1 MQRIMAAL
9 LALLSFNSVAQADD
23 AVRFISCPVYR
34 DTDAGRK
41 SGCWL
46 AEERE
51 TGQRFDITQ
60 SATKPDW
67 SMAVLVEGRI
77 AQKQDNACGAKVL
90 EPVRV
95 SILPDQA
102 CTRAV
107 IPAEGFPGR
116 RFVLPPRNIR
126 PLYAPDPVP
135 PPPYTDKLFPIPFDY
150 GRDFVVYQQ
159 SDWMLV
165 NAATYAKASGGGVVI
180 TGYAET
186 EPMTLSGQ
194 TLSEPAS
201 LARSRAEMA
210 RLWLVSLGVP
220 ADRVRVEWRLNPAP
234 LADPAFDG
242 LTETSRRRVDIRVS
256 GQTP

>member
-1 MQRIMAAL
+1 MRRIMPAL
-9 LALLSFNSVAQADD
+9 LALLSCTSLAQASE
-23 AVRFISCPVYR
+23 AVRFVSCPIYR

-46 AEERE
+46 ADERE
-51 TGQRFDITQ
+51 TGRRFDITQ

-77 AQKQDNACGAKVL
+77 ADRQDNACGATVL

-95 SILPDQA
+95 SILSDHA
-102 CTRAV
+102 CTRAL

-116 RFVLPPRNIR
+116 RFVLPARNIR

-135 PPPYTDKLFPIPFDY
+135 PPPYVATLFPIPFDF

-159 SDWMLV
+159 SDQMLV
-165 NAATYAKASGGGVVI
+165 NAATYAKAAGGKVTV

-186 EPMTLSGQ
+186 EPLHLSGQ
-194 TLSEPAS
+194 TLAEPAD
-201 LARSRAEMA
+201 LAKRRAEMA
-210 RLWLVSLGVP
+210 LLWLVSLGVP
-220 ADRVRVEWRLNPAP
+220 AERVRLEWRLNPSP

-242 LTETSRRRVDIRVS
+242 LTETSRRRVDIRVE
-256 GQTP
+256 P

>member
-1 MQRIMAAL
+1 MRRIIPAL
-9 LALLSFNSVAQADD
+9 LALLSFNSVAQAAE
-23 AVRFISCPVYR
+23 AVRFISCPIYR

-46 AEERE
+46 ADERE
-51 TGQRFDITQ
+51 TGRRFDITQ

-67 SMAVLVEGRI
+67 SMAVLVEGRV
-77 AQKQDNACGAKVL
+77 ADKQDNACGATLL

-95 SILPDQA
+95 SILPAQA
-102 CTRAV
+102 CTRAM

-116 RFVLPPRNIR
+116 RFTLPPRNIR
-126 PLYAPDPVP
+126 PLYAPDPAP
-135 PPPYTDKLFPIPFDY
+135 PPPYAAKLFPIPFDF

-165 NAATYAKASGGGVVI
+165 NAATYARAAGGDVII

-186 EPMTLSGQ
+186 QPLLLSGQ
-194 TLSEPAS
+194 TLVEPAD
-201 LARSRAEMA
+201 LARRRAEMA
-210 RLWLVSLGVP
+210 RHWLVGLGVP
-220 ADRVRVEWRLNPAP
+220 AENVRIDWQLNPAP

-242 LTETSRRRVDIRVS
+242 LTETSRRRADIRIV
-256 GQTP
+256 PPR

>member
-1 MQRIMAAL
+1 MRRIMMAL
-9 LALLSFNSVAQADD
+9 LALLSFNSVAQAAD

-51 TGQRFDITQ
+51 TGRRFDITQ

-77 AQKQDNACGAKVL
+77 ADKQDNACGSVVL

-95 SILPDQA
+95 SILPAQA
-102 CTRAV
+102 CTRV
-107 IPAEGFPGR
+107 LIPAEGFPGR
-116 RFVLPPRNIR
+116 RFVLPARNIR
-126 PLYAPDPVP
+126 PLYAPEPAP
-135 PPPYTDKLFPIPFDY
+135 PPPYTAQLFPIPFDF

-165 NAATYAKASGGGVVI
+165 RAATYAKASGGNVVI

-186 EPMTLSGQ
+186 EPVHVSGQ
-194 TLSEPAS
+194 SLAEPAA
-201 LARSRAEMA
+201 LGKTRAEMA

-220 ADRVRVEWRLNPAP
+220 ANKVRVEWKQNPAP

-242 LTETSRRRVDIRVS
+242 LTETSRRRVDIQVM
-256 GQTP
+256 P

>member
-1 MQRIMAAL
+1 MRRIMTAL
-9 LALLSFNSVAQADD
+9 LALLSFNSMAQAADS
-23 AVRFISCPVYR
+23 VRFISCPVYR

-51 TGQRFDITQ
+51 TGRRFDVTQ
-60 SATKPDW
+60 STTKPDW

-77 AQKQDNACGAKVL
+77 AAVQDNACGATVL
-90 EPVRV
+90 NPVRI
-95 SILPDQA
+95 SLLPDQA
-102 CTRAV
+102 CTRAM

-126 PLYAPDPVP
+126 PLYAPDPAP
-135 PPPYTDKLFPIPFDY
+135 PPPFTAKLFPIPFDF

-165 NAATYAKASGGGVVI
+165 NAATYAKAAGGRVSI

-186 EPMTLSGQ
+186 EPLHLSGQ
-194 TLSEPAS
+194 TLSEPADI
-201 LARSRAEMA
+201 AKRRAEMA

-220 ADRVRVEWRLNPAP
+220 SDRVTLDWKLNPSP

-242 LTETSRRRVDIRVS
+242 LTETSRRRVDIRVE
-256 GQTP
+256 P

>member
-1 MQRIMAAL
+1 MRRTMTAL
-9 LALLSFNSVAQADD
+9 LALLSFNSAAKAAD
-23 AVRFISCPVYR
+23 AVRFISCPIYR

-51 TGQRFDITQ
+51 TGRRFDITP

-77 AQKQDNACGAKVL
+77 AEKQDNACGATVL

-95 SILPDQA
+95 SVLPEQA
-102 CTRAV
+102 CTRAM

-116 RFVLPPRNIR
+116 RFVLPARNIR
-126 PLYAPDPVP
+126 PLYAPDPAP
-135 PPPYTDKLFPIPFDY
+135 PPPYTSRLFPIPFDF
-150 GRDFVVYQQ
+150 GHDFAVYQQ

-165 NAATYAKASGGGVVI
+165 NAATYARAAGGRVVI

-186 EPMTLSGQ
+186 EPLRVSGQ
-194 TLSEPAS
+194 TLSEPAD
-201 LARSRAEMA
+201 LARRRAEMA
-210 RLWLVSLGVP
+210 RLWLVGLGVP
-220 ADRVRVEWRLNPAP
+220 ADRVTLDFKLNPAP

-242 LTETSRRRVDIRVS
+242 LTETSRRRADIRVE
-256 GQTP
+256 P

>member
-1 MQRIMAAL
+1 MRRLIPSLLAL
-9 LALLSFNSVAQADD
+9 LALTPAISAAE
-23 AVRFISCPVYR
+23 AVRFVSCPVYR

-51 TGQRFDITQ
+51 TGRRFDITP

-67 SMAVLVEGRI
+67 SMGVLVEGRI
-77 AQKQDNACGAKVL
+77 AEKQDNACGAPLL

-95 SILPDQA
+95 SVLPEMA
-102 CTRAV
+102 CTRAM

-126 PLYAPDPVP
+126 PLYAPDPAP
-135 PPPYTDKLFPIPFDY
+135 PPPYTAKLFPIPFDF
-150 GRDFVVYQQ
+150 GRDFAVYQQ

-165 NAATYAKASGGGVVI
+165 NAATYAKAAGGTVRI
-180 TGYAET
+180 IGYAET
-186 EPMTLSGQ
+186 QPFTLSGQ
-194 TLSEPAS
+194 TLAEPAD
-201 LARSRAEMA
+201 LARRRAEKA
-210 RLWLVSLGVP
+210 RLWLVGLGVP
-220 ADRVRVEWRLNPAP
+220 ADKVSLEWRENPAP

-242 LTETSRRRVDIRVS
+242 LTETSRRRVDIRVE
-256 GQTP
+256 P

>member
-1 MQRIMAAL
+1 MATITGA
-9 LALLSFNSVAQADD
+9 APAAE
-23 AVRFISCPVYR
+23 AVRFIGCPVYR

-51 TGQRFDITQ
+51 TGRRFDITQ

-77 AQKQDNACGAKVL
+77 AERQDNACGATVL

-95 SILPDQA
+95 SILPEQA
-102 CTRAV
+102 CTRV
-107 IPAEGFPGR
+107 LIPAEGFPGR

-126 PLYAPDPVP
+126 PLHAPDPAP
-135 PPPYTDKLFPIPFDY
+135 PPPYSATLFPIPFDF

-165 NAATYAKASGGGVVI
+165 NAAAYARAAGGRVLV

-186 EPMTLSGQ
+186 EVQHVSGQ
-194 TLSEPAS
+194 TLTEPAD
-201 LARSRAEMA
+201 LARRRAEMA
-210 RLWLVSLGVP
+210 RLWLVSLGVAP
-220 ADRVRVEWRLNPAP
+220 DRVTLDWKTDPAP

-242 LTETSRRRVDIRVS
+242 LTETSRRRVDIRVE
-256 GQTP
+256 P

>member
-1 MQRIMAAL
+1 MRRIIPAL
-9 LALLSFNSVAQADD
+9 LALLAFNGPAQAGDT
-23 AVRFISCPVYR
+23 VRFISCPLYR

-51 TGQRFDITQ
+51 SGRRFDITQ

-77 AQKQDNACGAKVL
+77 AEKQDNACGAVVL

-95 SILPDQA
+95 SILSAQA
-102 CTRAV
+102 CTRVV

-116 RFVLPPRNIR
+116 RFVLPARNIR
-126 PLYAPDPVP
+126 PMHAPEPPP
-135 PPPYTDKLFPIPFDY
+135 PPPYSARLFAIPFDF

-165 NAATYAKASGGGVVI
+165 NAATYAKAAGGAVRI
-180 TGYAET
+180 TGYAEA
-186 EPMTLSGQ
+186 EAFTLSGQ
-194 TLSEPAS
+194 TLAEPAD
-201 LARSRAEMA
+201 LARRRAEMA

-220 ADRVRVEWRLNPAP
+220 AERVTLDWKLNPTP

-242 LTETSRRRVDIRVS
+242 LTETSRRRVDIRVE
-256 GQTP
+256 P

>member
-1 MQRIMAAL
+1 MRRMMTAL
-9 LALLSFNSVAQADD
+9 LALLSFNSVAQAAD
-23 AVRFISCPVYR
+23 AVRFISCPIYR

-51 TGQRFDITQ
+51 TGRRFDITQ

-77 AQKQDNACGAKVL
+77 AEKQDNACGATVL

-95 SILPDQA
+95 SVLPDQA
-102 CTRAV
+102 CTRAM

-126 PLYAPDPVP
+126 PIHAPDPAP
-135 PPPYTDKLFPIPFDY
+135 PPPYTARLFPIPFDY

-165 NAATYAKASGGGVVI
+165 NAAAYARAAGGRVLV

-186 EPMTLSGQ
+186 EPLRVSGQ
-194 TLSEPAS
+194 SLSEPAS
-201 LARSRAEMA
+201 LAKSRAEMA

-220 ADRVRVEWRLNPAP
+220 ADRVHLDWKPNPAP

-242 LTETSRRRVDIRVS
+242 LTETSRRRVDIRIE
-256 GQTP
+256 P

>member
-1 MQRIMAAL
+1 MRRMMTAL
-9 LALLSFNSVAQADD
+9 LALLSLNSVAQAAE
-23 AVRFISCPVYR
+23 AVRFISCPIYR

-46 AEERE
+46 TEDRE
-51 TGQRFDITQ
+51 TGRRFDITQ

-77 AQKQDNACGAKVL
+77 SEKQGDACGATVL
-90 EPVRV
+90 EPVRI
-95 SILPDQA
+95 SILPEQA
-102 CTRAV
+102 CTRAM

-126 PLYAPDPVP
+126 PLYAPDPAP
-135 PPPYTDKLFPIPFDY
+135 PPPYSAKLFPIPFDF

-165 NAATYAKASGGGVVI
+165 NAATYAKAAGGTVQI

-186 EPMTLSGQ
+186 EPVRVSGQ
-194 TLSEPAS
+194 DLSEPEA
-201 LARSRAEMA
+201 LAKSRAEMA
-210 RLWLVSLGVP
+210 RLWLVSMGVA
-220 ADRVRVEWRLNPAP
+220 ADKVRVDWKLNPAP

-242 LTETSRRRVDIRVS
+242 LTETSRRRVDIQVR
-256 GQTP
+256 P